1 MSDIYTS
8 NSICLELTRTAVAL
22 HPKYFPENPYTGKA
36 AMCYDECI
44 IKVHWQSHTLW
55 HLSSAVDDPVQ
66 NKPVNGSFIG
76 AAQ

>member
-1 MSDIYTS
+1 MTYLVTELYCCKMGPDRQAWSTYFGLNHVNMSDIYTS

-44 IKVHWQSHTLW
+44 IKVH
-55 HLSSAVDDPVQ
+55 
-66 NKPVNGSFIG
+66 
-76 AAQ
+76 